1 MSYQRAKKIL
11 TEIRTNHIRVAA
23 NDPKM
28 WDLSLALEEMCS
40 GIQQQLDQIQQN
52 QATIA
57 QMLQH
62 KR

>member
-1 MSYQRAKKIL
+1 ML

-62 KR
+62 KK